1 MNPQDNSFGK
11 YKYANGK
18 IYKLCCKDPTI
29 TEIYIGSTLEQ
40 YTRKHAHKN
49 ACNNPNSKNYSFYV
63 YQYIRQ
69 NGGFENW
76 NLVIL
81 EEYAAEN
88 KNDLFWKEREWIE
101 RLQPSLNCMKKPIV
115 SKDERAKNRSEYREA
130 NKEKISEQKKE
141 YREAN
146 KDKILERD
154 RKYYQDNKDKI
165 SERNKEYREANKD
178 KLSEKNKKWREA
190 NRNKILEKNK
200 KYYEENREIFIKK
213 VKNYRVE
220 NKDKISKNKKRY
232 NEENKQ
238 KISERKKER
247 VNCDICNKEL
257 ARASLTRHKRTI
269 HKDT

>member
-146 KDKILERD
+146 KDK
-154 RKYYQDNKDKI
+154 
-165 SERNKEYREANKD
+165 
-178 KLSEKNKKWREA
+178 LSEKNKKWREA

-269 HKDT
+269 HKDILI